1 MGASES
7 PIPAEVKWL
16 IHSALRF
23 AHAAQEHLTNS
34 PQASQLCGGTRME
47 QAMHLTVEVLVWSKL
62 CTLRLRCWDGLYHSV
77 QVLGWFVP
85 FGSGAGMEQAM
96 YLAVEVLGWFVP
108 FGSGAGMEL
117 AMYFEAEVQ

>member
-1 MGASES
+1 MHDHSTTGASES

-16 IHSALRF
+16 IHSAPCF

-62 CTLRLRCWDGLYHSV
+62 CT
-77 QVLGWFVP
+77 
-85 FGSGAGMEQAM
+85 M
-96 YLAVEVLGWFVP
+96 YLVVEVLGWFVP